1 MSVVKTLYPAASTSP
16 VACSFAGLVNDTALL
31 AGRTSAFVDNGT
43 NLDLDHLL
51 SGVISVGTTPTA
63 GTNIEVWAYA
73 AISIAAGVATFPDG
87 IAGTDSPKSITSAN
101 VKFSGLRLAAVITV
115 DGVTGRNYAFGPVS
129 IASLFG
135 GYLPQQWGVF
145 IVHSTVAALNATQS
159 ALQYA
164 RIQTQVI

>member
-1 MSVVKTLYPAASTSP
+1 MSTVKTLYPVASS
-16 VACSFAGLVNDTALL
+16 VAITCAIGGLVSDAALL
-31 AGRTSAFVDNGT
+31 AGRASTAVDNTT

-51 SGVISVGTTPTA
+51 SGVISAGTSPTA
-63 GTNIEVWAYA
+63 GTVVEVWAYA
-73 AISIAAGVATFPDG
+73 AISIASNVGTFPDG
-87 IAGTDSPKSITSAN
+87 ISGTDAPKAMTSAN
-101 VKFSGLRLAAVITV
+101 VKYPGLRLVAAMAV
-115 DGVTGRNYAFGPVS
+115 DSVTGRNYAFGPVS

-145 IVHSTVAALNATQS
+145 VVHSTVAALNAAQV